1 MNNETKQAE
10 IFLKD
15 LPVDAQTA
23 VTRQLAALS
32 DAATQAAMNWGFEV
46 VKHIVVLNGAGL
58 TAIVA
63 IAQISGTSP
72 TNHTLALTGAHVF
85 VGGLIVALSSMLTI
99 YATGLFFV
107 RNFTQRVFMVS
118 IGTKPLSALRLS
130 LFSKALIGIN
140 WTLAIISI
148 VLFVRG
154 GFYIA
159 AIT

>member
-1 MNNETKQAE
+1 
-10 IFLKD
+10 
-15 LPVDAQTA
+15 
-23 VTRQLAALS
+23 
-32 DAATQAAMNWGFEV
+32 
-46 VKHIVVLNGAGL
+46 
-58 TAIVA
+58 
-63 IAQISGTSP
+63 
-72 TNHTLALTGAHVF
+72 
-85 VGGLIVALSSMLTI
+85 MLTI

-107 RNFTQRVFMVS
+107 RNFTQRVLMVS